1 MDEQQQLI
9 EKLKLQLSIQAEEKK
24 QLEAKKKQ
32 IEAEKKQIEELLIKK
47 IELNPELKALLSG
60 IPHLVFKKVVS
71 SFSNHTSTHD
81 AVQIVHNGKFTILDN
96 IEKYYCDE
104 DGLITASILLSRIE
118 IKNRT
123 IEYVNKPIIQAL
135 ILDLFKDILSLCS
148 LQHKTQLLQE
158 ITVPDGSGRR
168 KKHKPDIWIL
178 KSNSKAPVLVIEVKS
193 PNDTILD
200 NDKVTGQIFN
210 CMTSL
215 RSFYGLQNVFGIT
228 TTFKEWKFHWFSDTN
243 ECAKSSAITTTTLT
257 SEPSDLTKR
266 EIYSTETILYTDP
279 KLIQTLV
286 SIILKGYNS
295 SASSLFISNK
305 RVYVYFTEN
314 SWFWKHINGN
324 ELCAINTD
332 INIDMKKTKG
342 SFYILKY
349 FHSGYYSHVSLAI
362 SSASS
367 TLVVIKET
375 NHVDIELNMWKKVN
389 GSDSAFITLLNDTR
403 VLILPLVFHA
413 SINIDKKVSFN
424 FDIKQWSYTSN
435 NRIEDIPSKLAKI
448 QNDIKKYAEE
458 KELTNVSIVA
468 FIAIKKMIKNRHL

>member
-9 EKLKLQLSIQAEEKK
+9 EKLLKLQLSIQVLLEEQK
-24 QLEAKKKQ
+24 QLEAQ
-32 IEAEKKQIEELLIKK
+32 KKQIEEILIKK
-47 IELNPELKALLSG
+47 IELNPELKTLLSG
-60 IPHLVFKKVVS
+60 IPHLVFKRGFT
-71 SFSNHTSTHD
+71 SFNNHTSTHD

-158 ITVPDGSGRR
+158 ISVPDGSGRN
-168 KKHKPDIWIL
+168 KPDIWIL
-178 KSNSKAPVLVIEVKS
+178 KSRSKAPILVIEIKS

-243 ECAKSSAITTTTLT
+243 ECAKSSAITTTTFT

-266 EIYSTETILYTDP
+266 QVYSTEIILYTDP

-305 RVYVYFTEN
+305 RVYVYFTET
-314 SWFWKHINGN
+314 SWFWKHIDGD

-332 INIDMKKTKG
+332 INIDIKKTKD

-389 GSDSAFITLLNDTR
+389 GSDSAFITLLYDTR

-435 NRIEDIPSKLAKI
+435 NKIEDIPSKLAKI

-458 KELTNVSIVA
+458 KELTNVSKVA
-468 FIAIKKMIKNRHL
+468 FIAIKKCADAGFILLRY